1 MKNPAGPVLIPGMP
15 DAAADADKPQ
25 VVQAG
30 GVSKKRLIM
39 IGLVTAAAW
48 AFAIYTGSLV
58 LQIIVGVLTL
68 AMLTLMFIS
77 FRMLAKQK
85 KVVSLLQGSTASP
98 EARRDALQKL
108 GEGKDADS
116 PTNIFARAQLQ
127 AQDEPEAA
135 LRLLDRVEL
144 SKYPPMMQD
153 DVSLL
158 RCQLCLGTGRTQEA
172 RKSADLI
179 NLDNPSRAQMKA
191 MSSAIVAE
199 AWARTG
205 KSKDALVILEA
216 IEYPKENRDQIEV
229 QARISRIF
237 ARFASNQRGAARNE
251 LNALANENPDYLGK
265 FVMPQFKVHPELQKL
280 ARSVLQ
286 SHPSARQAVKGSAA
300 KRIGR

>member
-1 MKNPAGPVLIPGMP
+1 MTEA
-15 DAAADADKPQ
+15 AAADSDKPQ

-30 GVSKKRLIM
+30 GVSKKRLI
-39 IGLVTAAAW
+39 IIALITAAAW

-58 LQIIVGVLTL
+58 VQIIVGVLTL
-68 AMLTLMFIS
+68 AMLILMFIS

-98 EARRDALQKL
+98 EARKDALAKL
-108 GEGKDADS
+108 AEGKDADS

-127 AQDEPEAA
+127 AQDDPEAA
-135 LRLLDRVEL
+135 LRLLDRIEL

-153 DVSLL
+153 DVSIL
-158 RCQLCLGTGRTQEA
+158 RVQLCLGTGRTQEA

-179 NLDNPSRAQMKA
+179 NLDNPQRAQMKA
-191 MSSAIVAE
+191 MSSAIIAE

-205 KSKDALVILEA
+205 KSKDALALLDG

-229 QARISRIF
+229 QARIARIF

-286 SHPSARQAVKGSAA
+286 SHPASRQVIKGNA
-300 KRIGR
+300 KRMGR

>member
-1 MKNPAGPVLIPGMP
+1 MTEEAQP
-15 DAAADADKPQ
+15 DKAQ

-30 GVSKKRLIM
+30 GFSKKRLI
-39 IGLVTAAAW
+39 IILLITIAAW
-48 AFAIYTGSLV
+48 VFAISTGSLV
-58 LQIIVGVLTL
+58 VQIIVGVLTL
-68 AMLTLMFIS
+68 AMAVLMLLS
-77 FRMLAKQK
+77 FRMMAKQK

-98 EARRDALQKL
+98 EARKDALAKL
-108 GEGKDADS
+108 AEGKDADS

-127 AQDEPEAA
+127 AQDDPEAA
-135 LRLLDRVEL
+135 LRLLDRIEL

-153 DVSLL
+153 DVSIL
-158 RCQLCLGTGRTQEA
+158 RVQLCLGTGRTQEA

-179 NLDNPSRAQMKA
+179 NLDNPQRANMKA

-205 KSKDALVILEA
+205 KSKDALALLDGL
-216 IEYPKENRDQIEV
+216 EYPKENRDQIEV
-229 QARISRIF
+229 QARIARIF

-251 LNALANENPDYLGK
+251 LNALANDNPDYLGK

-286 SHPSARQAVKGSAA
+286 SHPSARQVIKGSA
-300 KRIGR
+300 KRLGR

>member
-1 MKNPAGPVLIPGMP
+1 MTEA
-15 DAAADADKPQ
+15 AAADSDKPQ

-30 GVSKKRLIM
+30 GVSKKRLI
-39 IGLVTAAAW
+39 IIALITIAAW

-68 AMLTLMFIS
+68 AMLILMFIS

-98 EARRDALQKL
+98 EARKDALAKL
-108 GEGKDADS
+108 AEGKDADS

-127 AQDEPEAA
+127 AQDDPEAA
-135 LRLLDRVEL
+135 LRLLDRIEL

-153 DVSLL
+153 DVSIL
-158 RCQLCLGTGRTQEA
+158 RVQLCLGTGRTQEA

-179 NLDNPSRAQMKA
+179 NLDNPQRAQMKA
-191 MSSAIVAE
+191 MSSAIIAE

-205 KSKDALVILEA
+205 KSKDALALLDG

-229 QARISRIF
+229 QARIARIF

-286 SHPSARQAVKGSAA
+286 SHPSSRQAIKGNA
-300 KRIGR
+300 KRMGR